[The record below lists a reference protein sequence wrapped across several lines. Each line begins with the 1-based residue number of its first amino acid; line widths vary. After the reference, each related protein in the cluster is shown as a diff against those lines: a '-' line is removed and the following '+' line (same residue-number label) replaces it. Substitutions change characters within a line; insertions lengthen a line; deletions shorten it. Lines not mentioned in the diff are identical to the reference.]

1 MSELPSGLTDQELEG
16 LAAQAF
22 NMARRDLEQR
32 RGFNCLLASYH
43 AGESLHRMERLERL
57 LAEKLGE
64 RWVGDASV
72 KEAAF
77 DLIRMATGML
87 PPDAIVIACAVNR
100 FVPTEKFHEEA
111 FEKRQDLPRPAPAS
125 GAKGSRMGIS
135 ACAPRS
141 MRWRRRPR
149 GFASTSKTTPRPG
162 SPAGPKIFLGARR
175 VPRQFENVRQ
185 GGRLW
190 RRAKNRAKNRRRLV

>member
-1 MSELPSGLTDQELEG
+1 MSERTSELTDRELEG

-87 PPDAIVIACAVNR
+87 PPDAIVIATVVNR

-111 FEKRQDLPRPAPAS
+111 FEKRQELAATGPS
-125 GAKGSRMGIS
+125 G
-135 ACAPRS
+135 
-141 MRWRRRPR
+141 W
-149 GFASTSKTTPRPG
+149 
-162 SPAGPKIFLGARR
+162 
-175 VPRQFENVRQ
+175 RQ
-185 GGRLW
+185 GVEDGYFRMCTALHAVAQTPSRVCVYIQNDAEAREPGRPEVSFWAQDEFRGNLKMFGKE
-190 RRAKNRAKNRRRLV
+190 ADYGEEQKTEQKTGGG